1 MTELKEK
8 LIGIIS
14 PNTNDIRIV
23 TTTEETG
30 YKNSYNGNGNTF
42 PFRQSLDV
50 ILEDDYN
57 SKKNRFDRSK
67 EFYTIMKEYIS
78 SITVI
83 VERYDNIVRISFL
96 GDTKDK
102 FDKFTKDL
110 FELISE
116 IKNEKH
122 AIRSKTVTKIYS
134 EIVFLKGEKN
144 EG

>member
-1 MTELKEK
+1 MKELKEK
-8 LIGIIS
+8 LSGIIS
-14 PNTNDIRIV
+14 PNTDDIRIV

-30 YKNSYNGNGNTF
+30 YKNTYTGNGNTF
-42 PFRQSLDV
+42 PFKQSVDV
-50 ILEDDYN
+50 IFEDDYN
-57 SKKNRFDRSK
+57 SKKAGSDRAK
-67 EFYTIMKEYIS
+67 EFSIIMKVYINDNM
-78 SITVI
+78 VV

-96 GDTKDK
+96 GDTKEK
-102 FDKFTKDL
+102 FDRFVKDL

-122 AIRSKTVTKIYS
+122 VIKSTTTTKIYS